1 MKNYRVEMD
10 LSIVIP
16 QIREYRI
23 YEYNSEHPIIF
34 VEAKDPDEA
43 CFKAT
48 HRLLQMIL
56 KQKDTSETRDLCKE
70 IKKDIVVITSAIGKL
85 FAVNKKTGGKIWA
98 RDISSTQTPLING
111 I

>member
-23 YEYNSEHPIIF
+23 YEYNSEKPIIF

-70 IKKDIVVITSAIGKL
+70 IKKDIVVTK
-85 FAVNKKTGGKIWA
+85 V
-98 RDISSTQTPLING
+98 STK
-111 I
+111 